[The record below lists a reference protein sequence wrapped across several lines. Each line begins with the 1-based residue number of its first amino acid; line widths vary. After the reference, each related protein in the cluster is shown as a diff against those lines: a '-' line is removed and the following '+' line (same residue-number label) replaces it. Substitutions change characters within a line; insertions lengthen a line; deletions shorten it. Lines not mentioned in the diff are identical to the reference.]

1 MGFIH
6 DKLDIKLLIL
16 YLASRLSGPVAFDTF
31 ADLALCDEGVN
42 YFQLAEAASELMH
55 TGHLTETDSG
65 MISITAKGR
74 QDIAEGADSLS
85 RVIRRRC
92 ETRAA
97 PVNEALLR
105 AKQARA
111 SVEPAP
117 DGAHRLHL
125 RFSEGDEELMSLS
138 LWTPDETFARRAA
151 QRFQD
156 DPARVYNGVLRILMD
171 DHKEVDG
178 T

>member
-16 YLASRLSGPVAFDTF
+16 YLASRLAGPVAFDTF

-42 YFQLAEAASELMH
+42 YFQLAEAASELTDAGLL
-55 TGHLTETDSG
+55 TGTQG
-65 MISITAKGR
+65 MVAITAKGR
-74 QDIAEGADSLS
+74 QSIEQGADSLS
-85 RVIRRRC
+85 PVVRRRC
-92 ETRAA
+92 EKRAV
-97 PVNEALLR
+97 PVNEALVR

-111 SVEPAP
+111 LVEPAS
-117 DGAHRLHL
+117 DGAYRLHL

-138 LWTPDETFARRAA
+138 LWTPDEAFARQAA
-151 QRFQD
+151 QRFQN

-171 DHKEVDG
+171 DHKEADG